1 MKKKRKARYIYM
13 TVLALGVLVFIGGA
27 LRSFYNSVQYRIYER
42 QLESMKN
49 LSMQGS
55 AVVEKN
61 LEGLF
66 NTLYGLMEAL
76 DKDDLTGDA
85 NIEKM
90 EQFLEKRDVE
100 FQRLAIADARGY
112 AKVTNSESIDIGNR
126 SFFHQCM
133 EHGEEAIEIRD
144 SELVGKRVC
153 LVAVPVMTE
162 EESPAGV
169 LYGIIE
175 MGVFNIYSNTLMEN
189 EHQYI
194 QIIDKNGGYI
204 VKEETSML
212 GKRENIFDGLSYADS
227 SESIS
232 GIKDHLNKEQQ
243 IFTTISNGSSEEIVY
258 FTPLKFNSWCV
269 VTVMNLDEVVDSMK
283 YILGNNVYMMLLQ
296 IICVIVIICVLILYY
311 FWRDKKKIEEY
322 NEQLMFDEEIF
333 KIAAEKSGVS
343 VLIYSVN
350 SRQLRFINNSLREI
364 PLPPI
369 IENAPTELFKYIPV
383 DRDLQLQIREI
394 FENMERENG
403 KREVS
408 LCFQRDGQEMYIR
421 IQLTGLAGANGRI
434 RQCVGTIED
443 VTEQQNLRK
452 KAEKDP
458 LTGLYNR
465 TKASDLIE
473 ACLKEPRPKKG
484 RTHACL
490 IFDLDNFK
498 VLNDTLGHQ
507 TGDTALQ
514 DVAGILQQHFREYD
528 IVSRLGGDEFL
539 VFLKDIPEKAIHRNV
554 SSLLKKLD
562 LTYQEGN
569 QSVRMTASV
578 GIVLV
583 PDKKCDFRELYRKA
597 DRALYEVKH
606 ESKNNFKIYG

>member
-1 MKKKRKARYIYM
+1 M

-66 NTLYGLMEAL
+66 NTLYGLLEAL
-76 DKDDLTGDA
+76 DEDDLTGDA
-85 NIEKM
+85 NIEKL

-100 FQRLAIADARGY
+100 FQRLAIADARGN
-112 AKVTNSESIDIGNR
+112 ARVTNAELLNISDR
-126 SFFHQCM
+126 MFFHQCM
-133 EHGEEAIEIRD
+133 EHKEEAIEIRD

-153 LVAVPVMTE
+153 LVAIPVIGGG
-162 EESPAGV
+162 ESPKGV
-169 LYGIIE
+169 LYGVIE
-175 MGVFNIYSNTLMEN
+175 MEVFDIYSNTLMEN
-189 EHQYI
+189 EKQYI

-212 GKRENIFDGLSYADS
+212 GKRKNIFDGLSCVDS
-227 SESIS
+227 SESIDE
-232 GIKDHLNKEQQ
+232 IKNRLEKEQQ
-243 IFTTISNGSSEEIVY
+243 VFTTISNGSSEEIVY
-258 FTPLKFNSWCV
+258 FTPLKFNNWCV
-269 VTVMNLDEVVDSMK
+269 VTVMNIDEVVDSMK
-283 YILGNNVYMMLLQ
+283 YILGNNVYLMIFQ
-296 IICVIVIICVLILYY
+296 VTCVIVVVCVLILYY

-322 NEQLMFDEEIF
+322 NEQLMFDEEIL

-350 SRQLRFINNSLREI
+350 SRQLRIINNSLREM

-383 DRDLQLQIREI
+383 DRDLQLQIRKI

-408 LCFQRDGQEMYIR
+408 LRFQKDGQEMYIR
-421 IQLTGLAGANGRI
+421 IQLIGLAGADGKI

-443 VTEQQNLRK
+443 ITEQQNLRE

-465 TKASDLIE
+465 TKASELIE
-473 ACLKEPRPKKG
+473 ACLKEPRPEKG
-484 RTHACL
+484 RTHVCL

-514 DVAGILQQHFREYD
+514 DVARILQQHFREYD

-539 VFLKDIPEKAIHRNV
+539 VFLKDIPEKVIYRNV
-554 SSLLKKLD
+554 TSLLKKLD
-562 LTYQEGN
+562 LTYQEGY
-569 QSVRMTASV
+569 QSVRITASV

>member
-1 MKKKRKARYIYM
+1 M

-27 LRSFYNSVQYRIYER
+27 LRSFYNSVQHRIYEC

-66 NTLYGLMEAL
+66 NTLYGLLEAL
-76 DKDDLTGDA
+76 DEDDLTGDA
-85 NIEKM
+85 NIEKL

-100 FQRLAIADARGY
+100 FQRLAIADARGN
-112 AKVTNSESIDIGNR
+112 ARVTNAELLNISDR
-126 SFFHQCM
+126 MFFHQCM
-133 EHGEEAIEIRD
+133 EHKEEAIEIRD

-153 LVAVPVMTE
+153 LVAIPVIGGG
-162 EESPAGV
+162 ESPKGV
-169 LYGIIE
+169 LYGVIE
-175 MGVFNIYSNTLMEN
+175 MGVFDIYSNTLMEN
-189 EHQYI
+189 EKQYI

-212 GKRENIFDGLSYADS
+212 GKRENIFDGLSCVDS
-227 SESIS
+227 SESIDE
-232 GIKDHLNKEQQ
+232 IKNRLEKEQQ
-243 IFTTISNGSSEEIVY
+243 VFTTISNGSSEEIVY
-258 FTPLKFNSWCV
+258 FTPLKFNNWCV
-269 VTVMNLDEVVDSMK
+269 VTVMNIDEVVDSMK
-283 YILGNNVYMMLLQ
+283 YILGNNVYLMIFQ
-296 IICVIVIICVLILYY
+296 VTCVIVVVCVLILYY

-322 NEQLMFDEEIF
+322 NEQLMFDEEIL

-350 SRQLRFINNSLREI
+350 SRQLRIINNSLREM

-383 DRDLQLQIREI
+383 DRDLQLQIRKI

-408 LCFQRDGQEMYIR
+408 LRFQKDGQEMYIR
-421 IQLTGLAGANGRI
+421 IQLIGLAGADGKI

-443 VTEQQNLRK
+443 ITEQQNLRE

-465 TKASDLIE
+465 TKASELIE
-473 ACLKEPRPKKG
+473 ACLKEPRPEKG
-484 RTHACL
+484 RTHVCL

-514 DVAGILQQHFREYD
+514 DVARILQQHFREYD

-539 VFLKDIPEKAIHRNV
+539 VFLKDIPEKVIYRNV
-554 SSLLKKLD
+554 TSLLKKLD
-562 LTYQEGN
+562 LTYQEGY
-569 QSVRMTASV
+569 QSVRITASV